1 MTRSKIPDL
10 LATARANLDGNEHR
24 LAVAARKNLDQVD
37 AGLTAALARMGDAA
51 PGALTSRAPDA
62 ASGGTVVDDEG
73 VPITESDPVG
83 NMAAR
88 MADLG
93 DPVRNDWATLAC
105 AIAVCARATAGTD
118 QAALGDAAQASATA
132 LVIVQ
137 RWAPRAATAVDR
149 KATADAMP
157 GCESCARHKD
167 HQGRPTWSPPDLDA
181 QQKPRRTIVAG
192 RAVTVCRWCR
202 SITLAEQRLPTPA
215 ELRAHHAGQRVRRK
229 A

>member
-24 LAVAARKNLDQVD
+24 LAAAARKNLDLVD

-62 ASGGTVVDDEG
+62 ASGGTVLDDEG

-93 DPVRNDWATLAC
+93 DPVRNDWSTLAC
-105 AIAVCARATAGTD
+105 MIAICARATAGTD
-118 QAALGDAAQASATA
+118 RDALADAAQASATA

-137 RWAPRAATAVDR
+137 RWAPR
-149 KATADAMP
+149 KATPTDRRTAADGEP
-157 GCESCARHKD
+157 GCESCARCTGPNGGPAWRPVARRVTLEDGRKVGLCEWCRTWVRRHGEVPTRAAVAA
-167 HQGRPTWSPPDLDA
+167 HLAGRPVRVP
-181 QQKPRRTIVAG
+181 
-192 RAVTVCRWCR
+192 AV
-202 SITLAEQRLPTPA
+202 
-215 ELRAHHAGQRVRRK
+215 K
-229 A
+229 